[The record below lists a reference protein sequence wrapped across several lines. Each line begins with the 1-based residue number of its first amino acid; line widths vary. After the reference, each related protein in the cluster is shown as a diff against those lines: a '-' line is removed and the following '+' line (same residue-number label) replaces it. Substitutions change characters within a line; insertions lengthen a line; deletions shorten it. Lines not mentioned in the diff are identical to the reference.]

1 MAYPFNAE
9 YNPYNYTEAQMG
21 RGKLP
26 DDWTGSY
33 TQQNLPDYSPYWNS
47 QSPNSVAGDTSVAGN
62 TFEMP
67 TDIQPYSGL
76 PPGYRD
82 QLMNIVMPQLGQ
94 SLGDMSGNINQFQ
107 QQAGNAFTPV
117 DQNTFTPV
125 NQTGTYTPVNPNTFT
140 PVDLQGAYGQIDE
153 STQQALGG
161 FRQQLQNYL
170 KEMIPR
176 DINQLANRGVL
187 SSTVA
192 ENMLSDTAAKGA
204 RDASTRGYETLM
216 AAAGQKA
223 ALGGQAALTESQMRS
238 NFAQQAA
245 MANAQSQNQFSQ
257 QAALQNA
264 QIQNQQAQQAA
275 MQNATTQN
283 QQRYNTAM
291 QSALMRNNIP
301 NTLAGLLQYGQSS
314 QDPTVMYR
322 TMAELLAS
330 L

>member
-1 MAYPFNAE
+1 MP
-9 YNPYNYTEAQMG
+9 YNPIAYNPIGGIIKDTVGEMQDG
-21 RGKLP
+21 PENVLP
-26 DDWTGSY
+26 
-33 TQQNLPDYSPYWNS
+33 NE
-47 QSPNSVAGDTSVAGN
+47 TSVLGPPAAPP

-67 TDIQPYSGL
+67 TDIMPYSGL
-76 PPGYRD
+76 PSGYRD

-94 SLGDMSGNINQFQ
+94 SLGDMSGTVDRFQ
-107 QQAGNAFTPV
+107 QQGANA
-117 DQNTFTPV
+117 
-125 NQTGTYTPVNPNTFT
+125 YT
-140 PVDLQGAYGQIDE
+140 PVDLQGAYNQIDE

-176 DINQLANRGVL
+176 DINRLANRGVL

-192 ENMLSDTAAKGA
+192 ENMLSDTAARGA
-204 RDASTRGYETLM
+204 RDASTKGYETLM

-223 ALGGQAALTESQMRS
+223 ALGGQAALEASAT
-238 NFAQQAA
+238 
-245 MANAQSQNQFSQ
+245 QS
-257 QAALQNA
+257 
-264 QIQNQQAQQAA
+264 
-275 MQNATTQN
+275 